1 MAKRVKIQVDVND
14 VFLDTVDPAVRT
26 AVVKSEMWPIV
37 LAAYATTER
46 KAKVGAFHN
55 AGEKIIHMM
64 TDEGFSVCGIAK
76 TITGEEYSFMSADNH
91 LVGVDPTNTYHYS
104 NRMSSANPR
113 YMASN
118 LRPESKHDAKASLM
132 SDLRKAQVAPSDIFR
147 QTLHMM
153 IENFAGGWSGMGK
166 PEVSVDRELITELV
180 LAQFSEDKYEI
191 PPAQAQRLRG
201 VYLDHMGEVRKFN
214 AMLDRAA
221 AYFTTDK
228 WLLIPNSL
236 GGVIL
241 GAVSYHAIQVAID
254 TYRKTGN
261 LPMETEFNY
270 GVPVVPFKRYKSMND
285 IPADIASELNIAL
298 TMLKAHTNTQEGMP
312 NVAEPRYWESIEAIG
327 LQHYRI
333 GRTPL
338 YILSK

>member
-1 MAKRVKIQVDVND
+1 MAKRVKVQVDVND

-26 AVVKSEMWPIV
+26 AVVKSEMWPV
-37 LAAYATTER
+37 ALSVYSSTER
-46 KAKVGAFHN
+46 KAKVGEYHN
-55 AGEKIIHMM
+55 GNEKIIHMM
-64 TDEGFSVCGIAK
+64 TDEGFGVCAIVKNGV
-76 TITGEEYSFMSADNH
+76 GDEYRFMSADNF
-91 LVGVDPTNTYHYS
+91 LVGMDVTNTHHYS
-104 NRMSSANPR
+104 NRMESVNPR
-113 YMASN
+113 YLCSN
-118 LRPESKHDAKASLM
+118 LRPDSKHDAKASLM
-132 SDLRKAQVAPSDIFR
+132 HVLRQPQTAPSFLMR
-147 QTLHMM
+147 TLLSLM
-153 IENFAGGWSGMGK
+153 IDNLAGGWQG
-166 PEVSVDRELITELV
+166 PNTPDASVGRELINELIM
-180 LAQFSEDKYEI
+180 AQFSEDKYEI

-201 VYLDHMGEVRKFN
+201 VYLDYMGEMKKFN
-214 AMLDRAA
+214 AMLDRVAA
-221 AYFTTDK
+221 FFTTDK
-228 WLLIPNSL
+228 WVLIPNSL

-261 LPMETEFNY
+261 MPSETEFNF

-312 NVAEPRYWESIEAIG
+312 NVTEPRYWESIEAIG